1 MSRLSCESGNRSER
15 TGVKED
21 AQFHAFLT
29 IVSFVSFEHCFG
41 DGCVGP
47 SSSDGAGWGVEKEEA
62 LG

>member
-1 MSRLSCESGNRSER
+1 MSRLSCEDGDASEN

-21 AQFHAFLT
+21 AQLDAFLT
-29 IVSFVSFEHCFG
+29 IVSIVSFGHCFG

-47 SSSDGAGWGVEKEEA
+47 SSSDGAGWGVEKEA